1 MYCINQIL
9 KSAVFI
15 HTYLLWPLKKIP
27 ADLFMGH
34 PHNVWI
40 KDQTQKKVCIS
51 IFFEKAKHLENA
63 KDKNLPLTEEEM
75 GFFFGCLFFK

>member
-15 HTYLLWPLKKIP
+15 HTYLFWRLKKIP
-27 ADLFMGH
+27 ADLLMG
-34 PHNVWI
+34 PHNVRL

-51 IFFEKAKHLENA
+51 IFFEKANHLENA
-63 KDKNLPLTEEEM
+63 NDKNLPLTEKEM
-75 GFFFGCLFFK
+75 GLFFGCLFFK